1 RRHGIKPLTEPTRP
15 PTRASRR
22 VSIKIF
28 CLNASRGFRARW
40 TTFDRR
46 PLQLQ
51 PSGVVPRFCCLER
64 TGSFG
69 TGVRLI
75 SGLVLLSALH
85 AITALPRRKCGAAPI
100 FLRYTPVGAS
110 LGKS

>member
-1 RRHGIKPLTEPTRP
+1 M
-15 PTRASRR
+15 
-22 VSIKIF
+22 SIKISCF
-28 CLNASRGFRARW
+28 KPPRGFRARR

-51 PSGVVPRFCCLER
+51 PSGVVPRFCYLER

-85 AITALPRRKCGAAPI
+85 AITALPRRKGGAAPI
-100 FLRYTPVGAS
+100 FLRHTPVGAS
-110 LGKS
+110 LWEITWLGARNSIVEISGVKAK